1 MTYRE
6 LKQRQQEEINAFP
19 FIWAFNEKQ
28 FAEGMRRLG
37 LDPTADREQI
47 VHYAGGG
54 YIRKSDKEAL
64 EDLFKKHRHELQEA
78 ITADKTGDG
87 FIFDMFSTELANHE
101 YSYTMDL
108 SEAIAACG
116 LTVEQINANP
126 ALIHG
131 LKRAAD
137 EQRDE

>member
-78 ITADKTGDG
+78 IEADKTGDG

-101 YSYTMDL
+101 YSYTGDVTD
-108 SEAIAACG
+108 AVNACG
-116 LTVEQINANP
+116 LTVEQLNANP
-126 ALIHG
+126 ALIKG
-131 LKRAAD
+131 LKKAAD
-137 EQRDE
+137 DQRDE